1 MSLFLFSCVL
11 GRATDTKT
19 ELIRKV
25 RSGRQ
30 DGWDVLLYPDDKQGL
45 CHAAGLFYQTA
56 VQNAQTLAYS
66 CHFREKKKVAQSFI
80 CAEWR
85 QRLGRLHI
93 VEPHVP
99 SCSQGSSPG
108 LGIPLCGSLHPIM
121 EDF

>member
-1 MSLFLFSCVL
+1 M
-11 GRATDTKT
+11 

-30 DGWDVLLYPDDKQGL
+30 DGWGVLLYPDDKQGL
-45 CHAAGLFYQTA
+45 CQAAGLFCQTA

-66 CHFREKKKVAQSFI
+66 CHFRKEKKFAHSFI

-93 VEPHVP
+93 VEPQLLSEKLTRAGHP
-99 SCSQGSSPG
+99 SVQISAPNHER
-108 LGIPLCGSLHPIM
+108 LLV
-121 EDF
+121 